1 MTVSTSAWQSRL
13 APVRRVESWVSE
25 PARSGTPPAPD
36 PRRPA
41 APSPPVRARDAAGP
55 ARTRR
60 AGTARHAASCAA
72 RRYGSCWSSP
82 GWSHCASSTIT
93 PSTSPQKLSTL
104 SRDLQ
109 GGTEGTLHAI
119 VQAATGTVPGA
130 EYASISAVDKHN
142 ASAAAAPT
150 SAGCSSLGR
159 TAAPVSLVSGVVR
172 CRARL
177 LGAG

>member
-1 MTVSTSAWQSRL
+1 MTRDGTHDRPVGRGEPSSSYTGEASGWNEL
-13 APVRRVESWVSE
+13 AE
-25 PARSGTPPAPD
+25 
-36 PRRPA
+36 
-41 APSPPVRARDAAGP
+41 
-55 ARTRR
+55 
-60 AGTARHAASCAA
+60 
-72 RRYGSCWSSP
+72 
-82 GWSHCASSTIT
+82 
-93 PSTSPQKLSTL
+93 KLSTL

-109 GGTEGTLHAI
+109 GETEGTLHAI

-150 SAGCSSLGR
+150 SAGCSGVGR
-159 TAAPVSLVSGVVR
+159 TAAPVLLVSGVVR